1 MACAANRHLQGTG
14 GCAVRFA
21 EVVED
26 FRAVVVAQSGRLDVE
41 FAQAELQDAA
51 VVVQGFAVN
60 GKHAAKQDTVVI
72 EFRGV
77 KAQTTTG
84 EDLAV
89 VVELRAV
96 QVDVA
101 AVGQAATLVVG
112 ACCGDV

>member
-1 MACAANRHLQGTG
+1 M
-14 GCAVRFA
+14 
-21 EVVED
+21 
-26 FRAVVVAQSGRLDVE
+26 VVAQSGRFDVE

-101 AVGQAATLVVG
+101 GVEQAATLVVG